1 MGERGPYR
9 PRTHTSDSACRPSK
23 ALAENLRAYR
33 ALRRMK
39 QDGLADRMA
48 YLGHG
53 WTRSTVSAVEGN
65 SRSVS
70 VDELLGLALCLD
82 VTIGQLLD
90 PAGPD
95 RSRKMSLD
103 VGLPEPDGG
112 PLPPRLAQLWTASR
126 AVIRF
131 WHMEGRSIEVDVARE
146 PTGHG

>member
-1 MGERGPYR
+1 
-9 PRTHTSDSACRPSK
+9 
-23 ALAENLRAYR
+23 
-33 ALRRMK
+33 MK
-39 QDGLADRMA
+39 QDRLADRMA

-90 PAGPD
+90 PAGPG
-95 RSRKMSLD
+95 RCSMTSLD
-103 VGLPEPDGG
+103 VGLREPDGG
-112 PLPPRLAQLWTASR
+112 PLPSRLAQLWTASR

-131 WHMEGRSIEVDVARE
+131 WHDEGRSLEVDVARE
-146 PTGHG
+146 PPTTAQLELELDGLRPTTRPPDPEESQESA